1 MSKFIHADQWPL
13 RAEPGESGWRTSCA
27 LQESP
32 GSASR
37 DLEVGPRELTFRP
50 GGGAHRRQFLSPSA
64 PSFQV
69 LKSVRKR
76 VTLVQLLPVRFVRL
90 RSSAS
95 KIGPFNFD
103 VTTEITTSKLP
114 GPCMANTKLF
124 SPVRTQTSARSSS
137 LTSMRLVLIFKGF
150 LFRLFFHFNFH
161 GLLRP

>member
-1 MSKFIHADQWPL
+1 
-13 RAEPGESGWRTSCA
+13 
-27 LQESP
+27 
-32 GSASR
+32 ASR

-76 VTLVQLLPVRFVRL
+76 VTLVQFLPVRFVRL

-95 KIGPFNFD
+95 KIGPFDFD

-114 GPCMANTKLF
+114 GPWMASTKL
-124 SPVRTQTSARSSS
+124 SLPVRTQTSAHSFA
-137 LTSMRLVLIFKGF
+137 LTAMRLVFI
-150 LFRLFFHFNFH
+150 
-161 GLLRP
+161 RPPTSSSSTPPLAPARFAR